1 MNITA
6 DFKSDLE
13 IKIDKN
19 QWIKSKH
26 TLEHFIRKLLYQKD
40 DFLLF
45 QSIFFLLF
53 IYKWHYQVQLLCRN
67 NYMNEL
73 SIKKHKLIFH
83 PFIYFKIKFG
93 QTFQMKALQD
103 FKRSYYKTQRYRF
116 KKEQLRSKIREEQK
130 IVNFNT
136 KKLMAYRRR
145 TMRAVKTE
153 QLKLDIE
160 LYSQNNKRELDSK
173 EAFIQMLDKNLD
185 EAEDQYQIALR
196 NHLIHL
202 ENFHLLQE
210 SRNRALLEEFERDI
224 KILQEE
230 FQLEFDDMTKTHKQQ
245 VKELEDTIKTV
256 EEEEKRKAELAK
268 NQHQTNREETK
279 NKDVED
285 TSQMKQ
291 QLEDKQTKFYN
302 DLEQMHQKYQSD
314 TAKKTED
321 HTKYYDANKDMSK
334 KIERLV
340 RSIASKKAKI
350 DLTKYKILQ
359 HTKECNAR
367 NQALKKEKE
376 NIAKN
381 YQDLKLKMNKFRE
394 EQSRLLKELVNNS
407 RNAVLKLTEYKEL
420 GEKILKTAELCR
432 RLETEREKVLPFYE
446 DTVDMEQIPENQ
458 TNDFEVIEKG
468 QYEEFAYL
476 NNFYKRYNKVLL
488 DILAIQKQK
497 EALQNESN
505 QLQSLLK
512 QYLDGL
518 PCNDDV
524 LSNPNP
530 LFVKNFNIDLGEKQV
545 TGECNCKGKEWDHF
559 NDIIIINNNIY
570 MNQKLD
576 ILKQVKIPRSISTTN
591 QKDKMKKLNN
601 QSMQTIVDKLPPIN
615 PQPLQ
620 RIQTELQDEQ
630 QCVKYVT
637 AKFDQLS
644 NIIEFQ
650 QGKRIERD

>member
-1 MNITA
+1 MALLGKTLKGRTTKPGGTEQKRN
-6 DFKSDLE
+6 
-13 IKIDKN
+13 IKIR
-19 QWIKSKH
+19 QITKSQQ
-26 TLEHFIRKLLYQKD
+26 EFEESQK
-40 DFLLF
+40 
-45 QSIFFLLF
+45 QA
-53 IYKWHYQVQLLCRN
+53 Q
-67 NYMNEL
+67 
-73 SIKKHKLIFH
+73 
-83 PFIYFKIKFG
+83 
-93 QTFQMKALQD
+93 
-103 FKRSYYKTQRYRF
+103 F

-136 KKLMAYRRR
+136 KKLMAYWRR

-230 FQLEFDDMTKTHKQQ
+230 FQIEFDDMTKTHKQQ
-245 VKELEDTIKTV
+245 VKELEDMIKTV
-256 EEEEKRKAELAK
+256 EEEEKRKAEQAK

-446 DTVDMEQIPENQ
+446 DTVDLDQIPENLK
-458 TNDFEVIEKG
+458 NDFEAIEKE

-518 PCNDDV
+518 SCNDDV

-545 TGECNCKGKEWDHF
+545 AGET
-559 NDIIIINNNIY
+559 
-570 MNQKLD
+570 Q
-576 ILKQVKIPRSISTTN
+576 
-591 QKDKMKKLNN
+591 
-601 QSMQTIVDKLPPIN
+601 QTIIEGVFN
-615 PQPLQ
+615 VRSTQMQLQ
-620 RIQTELQDEQ
+620 GQR
-630 QCVKYVT
+630 VGP
-637 AKFDQLS
+637 
-644 NIIEFQ
+644 FQ
-650 QGKRIERD
+650 